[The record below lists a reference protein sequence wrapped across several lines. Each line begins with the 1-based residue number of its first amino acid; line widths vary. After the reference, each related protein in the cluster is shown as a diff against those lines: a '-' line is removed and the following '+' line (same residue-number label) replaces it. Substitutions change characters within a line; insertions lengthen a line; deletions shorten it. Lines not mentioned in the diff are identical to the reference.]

1 MHRYRHF
8 DNEIDL
14 NNTNSSAILP
24 EVETDDPYQVEFS
37 PQIQDY
43 SSTVNKFK
51 LFFNRRTRLERYL
64 FFFIILLL
72 IILLLINI
80 IFISYHKKN
89 SINSLCL
96 TSSCIEL
103 SYSISSG
110 MNKSIDPCENFHEF
124 VCGRWI
130 RTNIIPKGQST
141 WSTTK
146 ELAQKNMIL
155 LKNILEQ
162 TSTSS
167 LSNAEQQTMKFYKS
181 CMNTTEID
189 RLNLQPLEQF
199 FENILNFTIKQW
211 RDLDKNQTWQQLF
224 IDLTIPISK
233 YPLSYVLP
241 IKIEPDEKNSSWNNI
256 HVSKLNYKNFLSFIL
271 QIDQPRLGL
280 DSRDY
285 YINSTT
291 DNQTNTRNQIVKN
304 FEFILKYI

>member
-189 RLNLQPLEQF
+189 RLNIQSLEQF
-199 FENILNFTIKQW
+199 FENILNFTI
-211 RDLDKNQTWQQLF
+211 
-224 IDLTIPISK
+224 IISK